1 MGTLFN
7 QQLSIC
13 DFSSVVRCPTSGPTS
28 GATWRPEATQRTT
41 STVAS
46 SRREKPPTER
56 PSTSSSGLIWGERI
70 TSTPLPAGIE
80 QEEVNDPRVIES
92 TLQGGFK
99 EELSE
104 ISPLEDTRP
113 SEVEPISIQHQVEI
127 EKEDQPSVVRV
138 LQDSV
143 SSPEENLQQDLPV
156 ATVQAAEDVEA
167 SSQDTRQP
175 KLVNGAVQFDNV
187 QLFFQDDLQQHQPGG
202 QVAANV
208 EPSSEDTFLPMF
220 TDEPIQLGEIHI
232 PDDLEPKFSK
242 DNVQQHPPADEF
254 EIPSELEPPFEDTSR
269 PELTNGAVQ
278 LAEIHIPDDL
288 ELPSADNLQ
297 LNQSNDDVEVPN
309 DREPSFG
316 DTFPPSFTNGAVQL
330 GDVQIPDDLELFS
343 RDDLQQSRLNG
354 QSEVFTNVEPSSEST
369 FPPRFTNGAV
379 QLGEIQVPDD
389 LELLSRDDLQQS
401 QANVEVK
408 DANDV
413 EPSGADTFQP
423 EVRNREPQFDQ
434 IQVPVEVVPPSEDT
448 FRPQFMKE
456 QDLLAIIKILKDMEP
471 SPENGFPS
479 IFTKEQ
485 EEMTTTIPESAEPLS
500 DEQFQVQTVEFP
512 EDPEFSTQ
520 ANLATD
526 GEIQIPQEDSSG
538 DIFQSQITTEED
550 FLAATEATENVEA
563 TVQPHPTMK
572 TIQITPQ
579 QIYELDSIQ
588 FVIKSPAEIVD
599 VQTIN
604 SSNAPNSLVEKLIV
618 HPISVKLAD
627 TAPAGNKNPT

>member
-1 MGTLFN
+1 MCPMGTLFN

-99 EELSE
+99 EEVSE

-113 SEVEPISIQHQVEI
+113 SEVEPISIQHQLEI

-187 QLFFQDDLQQHQPGG
+187 QLFFQDDLRQHQPGG

-220 TDEPIQLGEIHI
+220 TDEPVQLGEIHI

-316 DTFPPSFTNGAVQL
+316 DTFPPSFTNGAAQL

-343 RDDLQQSRLNG
+343 RDDLQQG
-354 QSEVFTNVEPSSEST
+354 
-369 FPPRFTNGAV
+369 
-379 QLGEIQVPDD
+379 
-389 LELLSRDDLQQS
+389 

-500 DEQFQVQTVEFP
+500 DEQFQVQTVEFA